1 MQYFDFN
8 QLNLITRFF
17 NNSSL
22 QDQFYSYE
30 KWFNFHAL
38 VEKQDKIE
46 SFLILIPLSLLFYCW
61 IVMFRWY
68 DRT

>member
-22 QDQFYSYE
+22 HDQFYSYE